1 LKIGY
6 HASHEQHPPSRLL
19 RYVRLAEE
27 AGFDAAMCSDHIAP
41 FTERDG
47 HSGFAWAWLGAAL
60 EATAFPMGVVTSPGH
75 RYHPAILAQA
85 AATFAEMYPG
95 RFWMA
100 LGSGEYLNEHVTATP
115 WPAKPERDSRLEEC
129 AEIIRRLL
137 RGETVNSCAVATDS
151 ARLYVQPRETPLLI
165 GAAITPGTAARVA
178 DWADGMVTVA
188 APLEDLERVVSAF
201 RASGGADKPMY
212 LQAQHSFAPTD
223 AEARAAAG
231 ERWRVAAL
239 PSSTMTELK
248 TPADFDRATADADDQ
263 QILRA
268 VRASADPAQHLRW
281 LLQYR
286 ELGFDAVYVH
296 NVQADDQPFIR
307 AFGADVLPGVR
318 G

>member
-1 LKIGY
+1 VKVGY

-100 LGSGEYLNEHVTATP
+100 LGSGEYLNEHVTATQ
-115 WPAKPERDSRLEEC
+115 WPSKPEREVRLEES
-129 AEIIRRLL
+129 AAIIRRLL
-137 RGETVNSCAVATDS
+137 RGETVSSCAVPTDT
-151 ARLYVQPRETPLLI
+151 ARLYVTPVRPPLLV
-165 GAAITPGTAARVA
+165 GAAITPETAARVA
-178 DWADGMVTVA
+178 GWADGMVTVA
-188 APLEDLERVVSAF
+188 APLQDLERVVREF
-201 RASGGADKPMY
+201 RENGGAGKPMC
-212 LQAQHSFAPTD
+212 LQAQHAFARSD
-223 AEARAAAG
+223 DEARAAAC
-231 ERWRVAAL
+231 ERWRVSSL

-248 TPADFDRATADADDQ
+248 TAADFDRATADADDG
-263 QILRA
+263 QILRS
-268 VRASADPAQHLRW
+268 VRASADPAEHLRW
-281 LLQYR
+281 LLEYR
-286 ELGFDAVYVH
+286 DLGFDAVYVH
-296 NVQADDQPFIR
+296 NVQADDEPFIR
-307 AFGADVLPGVR
+307 AFGGEVLPGVR
-318 G
+318 A